1 MRSPAA
7 RRYPSAGTRTWLGPA
22 VMCHVSRVTCHG
34 GDVVCRYKEYK
45 RQVPEFG
52 PRSAFLVHNTFVLD
66 RLKTVLLF

>member
-7 RRYPSAGTRTWLGPA
+7 RRYPSAGTQTWLGPA

-45 RQVPEFG
+45 RQMSNVC
-52 PRSAFLVHNTFVLD
+52 NTFVLD

>member
-45 RQVPEFG
+45 RQMSNVC
-52 PRSAFLVHNTFVLD
+52 NIFVLD
-66 RLKTVLLF
+66 RKLSNISGTAHH